1 MLNDKTL
8 TIQIEVLPENPGVY
22 QFLNQ
27 KNEILYIGKA
37 KNIKKRV
44 KSYFTKSHDN
54 NRTRLLVKKIFSI
67 KHIVVDT
74 ETDALLLENNL
85 IKEYREKGKS
95 YA

>member
-37 KNIKKRV
+37 KNIKKEL
-44 KSYFTKSHDN
+44 
-54 NRTRLLVKKIFSI
+54 NRILLKVMII
-67 KHIVVDT
+67 IELD
-74 ETDALLLENNL
+74 
-85 IKEYREKGKS
+85 Y
-95 YA
+95 